1 MDVMKNQL
9 AIAQLASCIVV
20 LCGIAGAQTSIA
32 APEQKFTVGRFG
44 GYRISRNIT
53 SLWLASPD
61 RHPLLMVYFHGPN
74 DWYRTPWNIDS
85 KFEKGKPGWA
95 ELQSENVTLRLE
107 INPETGEV
115 AVQSRKFKV
124 RESNTFLV
132 LHTGELLVPQEV
144 IPLGVFVLPP
154 SNNKAAS
161 LLLLRA
167 HLEVVERIN
176 KEARGG
182 DNRSELGKTPYPSL
196 TRPCTPKPIA
206 LLDKTPSLR
215 VGTAFLF
222 PPLIARGRLLRSTYI
237 LPCRPN
243 PVSST
248 NVH

>member
-1 MDVMKNQL
+1 MNVMKNHL
-9 AIAQLASCIVV
+9 AIAQLVV

-44 GYRISRNIT
+44 GYRISPNIT

-61 RHPLLMVYFHGPN
+61 CRPLLMVYFHGPN
-74 DWYRTPWNIDS
+74 DWYRTPWNMDS

-95 ELQSENVTLRLE
+95 ELQSENATLRLE

-124 RESNTFLV
+124 SESNTFLV
-132 LHTGELLVPQEV
+132 LHTGELLVPQKV
-144 IPLGVFVLPP
+144 IPLGVFDLPP
-154 SNNKAAS
+154 SNDKPAS

-176 KEARGG
+176 KEARAG
-182 DNRSELGKTPYPSL
+182 DHRSELGKTPGPSL
-196 TRPCTPKPIA
+196 TRPCTPKRID
-206 LLDKTPSLR
+206 LDKTPSLR
-215 VGTAFLF
+215 FGSAFFF
-222 PPLIARGRLLRSTYI
+222 PPVIARGRLLRSTYI
-237 LPCRPN
+237 LPCWPN
-243 PVSST
+243 PVTST